1 MKKIH
6 HILISIVCLSVLAL
20 CFVAVRVFDIKDMTT
35 SKGEITDFNDGW
47 TLERPDGTTLN
58 IDELPY
64 SEPSKA
70 GDVYYLNKTISK
82 DDAGKTIRFLSAD
95 KILSVSL
102 DGKVIYEFGVS
113 DKRSFGKTPGS
124 ITNFVEI
131 PHDSDKGELSMMMVS
146 PYDNYATNIC
156 EMVIG
161 EANIVEL
168 ELIKQNLFNY
178 FILVIIFF
186 SSLMLIIMEII
197 ELISKQKFSGK
208 LYLGGICFLGGVYHA
223 IETKTLNIFYGN
235 QTLYSIIVFLVIMVL
250 PQLMC
255 LYYMCN
261 VEEKYK
267 KRFSIN
273 FDVCVANMAMQIV
286 LQVLNVADFMVM
298 APLSHIMIFI
308 TVINVDYTIIKINYD
323 KYKESG
329 KTYASSIAE
338 IIGVTSIMLGSL
350 IDITRFYITP
360 VGDMGKYGRIG
371 MLIFSL
377 IILTVHVRM
386 ISERYLG
393 QVNKNIEI
401 MKEHIF
407 EVENASKKKSLFLAN
422 MSHEIRTPMNSIL
435 GFSELLLKQGVND
448 EQKELVENIRESS
461 DNLLSI
467 VNDILDISK
476 IETGKLEIVEREFD
490 TKVLFS
496 SVFKQIKILAEKK
509 NLKFTT
515 KINPAIPSKLL
526 GDDVRIREILI
537 NLLNNAVKYT
547 KQGFVSLT
555 VSVDEPS
562 DNKIT
567 LSMVIED
574 SGIGIPK
581 KNLDLIFH
589 AFEQSD
595 IYKNHD
601 IEGTGLGLYI
611 VRSYIELMG
620 GSIHVDSVLDKGSVF
635 SVDIPLEIVDSKPL
649 GEISFD
655 NVSNPVSRIGDIKV
669 DKKVL
674 AVDDSVVNLKVLKRA
689 LTNYGVIVETAE
701 NGTKAV
707 EMCKDNLYDIVLM
720 DQMMPGIDGIEA
732 MHQIREISGYETG
745 SKAKIYVITAN
756 AIKGVEEELINE
768 GFDGYLKKP
777 IEFDKLE
784 LALLGKL

>member
-70 GDVYYLNKTISK
+70 GEIYYLNKTISK

-168 ELIKQNLFNY
+168 DLIKQNLFNY